1 MLISTTN
8 LGTLV
13 GGIAYGFLVRS
24 VPYWH
29 LFLVTLVS
37 HTFGY
42 VLYSLSYQ
50 GWLMMISRFLSGFSI
65 GAIITLTFGYCTT
78 SSQAYIEVK
87 NDLGKQ
93 TDDKSSFQ
101 LRNYLFSALSFG
113 QGAGFLI
120 AAGKFLS
127 FE

>member
-1 MLISTTN
+1 MLISATN
-8 LGTLV
+8 FGTLI
-13 GGIAYGFLVRS
+13 GGFATGFLVRS
-24 VPYWH
+24 VPYWY

-37 HTFGY
+37 HTISY

-50 GWLMMISRFLSGFSI
+50 GWLMMISRLLSGVSV

-87 NDLGKQ
+87 KDLGKP
-93 TDDKSSFQ
+93 TDDKSSFR

-113 QGAGFLI
+113 QGVGFVI
-120 AAGKFLS
+120 AAGKF
-127 FE
+127 FCFK